1 MSLSTFV
8 LWLNSYYSF
17 LLTWNKTIDIRCSM
31 TYAVIRS
38 ILFMSV
44 FLKINQAYNRRDN
57 TIQVNNQSNILI
69 PYSIICIPNPPS
81 SPLSILSM
89 SISVSVFLSLSMCV
103 SYFVPIFVL
112 CSYLC
117 PCPFPFL
124 RPCPAIPVPDLCPI
138 CVQRYVSSDTYN
150 CDPYLA
156 MRVQRSVS
164 CDPCSVIRVPQSMS
178 YDPCPSI
185 HVLLTIS
192 CDPCP
197 ANQVLRFLS
206 CDPCPAILVLRT
218 LSCKPCLAIC
228 VLRSVSC
235 DPCPA
240 IHVLRSMSC
249 NPFPAK
255 WTIQLLDQYS
265 CLFSWNQIKRT
276 VRKIKFFL

>member
-44 FLKINQAYNRRDN
+44 FLKINQAYNGRDN

-117 PCPFPFL
+117 PVPVL
-124 RPCPAIPVPDLCPI
+124 RSLSQICVLFVSSGTCPAIHIIAIRILQC
-138 CVQRYVSSDTYN
+138 VSS
-150 CDPYLA
+150 
-156 MRVQRSVS
+156 
-164 CDPCSVIRVPQSMS
+164 
-178 YDPCPSI
+178 
-185 HVLLTIS
+185 
-192 CDPCP
+192 
-197 ANQVLRFLS
+197 
-206 CDPCPAILVLRT
+206 
-218 LSCKPCLAIC
+218 
-228 VLRSVSC
+228 

-240 IHVLRSMSC
+240 IHVLWSVSRNPCPTIHVLRFMSC
-249 NPFPAK
+249 
-255 WTIQLLDQYS
+255 
-265 CLFSWNQIKRT
+265 
-276 VRKIKFFL
+276 